1 MHEITR
7 GGLVHQS
14 VINLQASLAEIAFII
29 SAPIFPSKK
38 FFVLLFLSIA
48 RLIRLCS
55 ESCLPRRLGLDLVQV
70 VAISEMGSES
80 PLGGQTS
87 KDSSA
92 GRAANGI
99 ASRGGSWGTAF
110 ESG

>member
-29 SAPIFPSKK
+29 SAPLFSLKEK
-38 FFVLLFLSIA
+38 NFFVLLFLSIA

-70 VAISEMGSES
+70 VAISEIPPTLIPEISSMGDQS
-80 PLGGQTS
+80 LRFA
-87 KDSSA
+87 SA
-92 GRAANGI
+92 VH
-99 ASRGGSWGTAF
+99 
-110 ESG
+110 

>member
-1 MHEITR
+1 M
-7 GGLVHQS
+7 
-14 VINLQASLAEIAFII
+14 INLQASLAEIAFII
-29 SAPIFPSKK
+29 SAPLFSLKEK
-38 FFVLLFLSIA
+38 NFFVLLFLSIA

-80 PLGGQTS
+80 PLGGQAS
-87 KDSSA
+87 KDSSV

-110 ESG
+110 QSG

>member
-1 MHEITR
+1 M
-7 GGLVHQS
+7 
-14 VINLQASLAEIAFII
+14 INLQASLAEIAFII
-29 SAPIFPSKK
+29 SAPIFSLKEK
-38 FFVLLFLSIA
+38 NFFVLLFLSIA
-48 RLIRLCS
+48 RLIRLYS

-99 ASRGGSWGTAF
+99 ASPRRLLGNRF
-110 ESG
+110 